1 MKFSIK
7 TILASIVVI
16 VLTIAF
22 STQASAQCKSSVKE
36 GIKKLTPYTH
46 NGQVNNVTVIL
57 GEPSEIHLSFYKGLN
72 YKFQIGSEDAL
83 GKVTFRVLD
92 ENKTEI
98 YNSASSASPESWV
111 FYSNSSQ
118 NLIIEIY
125 PIEKEKQGCAY
136 LVVGMQ
142 QPKTN
147 TVRSL

>member
-1 MKFSIK
+1 MQSSLRNIRSFV
-7 TILASIVVI
+7 AAF
-16 VLTIAF
+16 VLTVAF
-22 STQASAQCKSSVKE
+22 AATADAQCKTAVKD
-36 GIKKLTPYTH
+36 GIKKLAPYTH
-46 NGQVNNVTVIL
+46 NGQINNVTLIL

-72 YKFQIGSEDAL
+72 YKFQIGGEDAL

-98 YNSASSASPESWV
+98 YNSANSANPTAWV

-125 PIEKEKQGCAY
+125 SVDKEKQGCAY

-142 QPKTN
+142 QPKN
-147 TVRSL
+147 TSIRNL

>member
-1 MKFSIK
+1 MQPAHMNIRSFITLFVFLFSF
-7 TILASIVVI
+7 TVI
-16 VLTIAF
+16 N
-22 STQASAQCKSSVKE
+22 AQCKSAVKD
-36 GIKKLTPYTH
+36 GIKKLAPYTH
-46 NGQVNNVTVIL
+46 NGQINNVTVIL

-98 YNSASSASPESWV
+98 YNSAKSANPTAWV

-125 PIEKEKQGCAY
+125 PVDKEKQGCAY

-142 QPKTN
+142 EPKN
-147 TVRSL
+147 TAIRNL